1 MLSLDCLLQ
10 VSRKSERILSCFHCN
25 AMALNVQCEINH
37 NENDC
42 KAESEAVAVLKVTE
56 TPPHENLDS
65 QYSSSVSLC
74 VSNCSSN
81 SEIENFYSKSIC
93 HKEIQNVPDEKGTN
107 NDLVNC
113 VGLKEDSCLS
123 LKSPK
128 RKCQNTKRRAGVL
141 YKRLKGSKIVKIS
154 SKYFNQAHNK
164 QKQWVPPR
172 SPYCL
177 IQEDLFDKPWQL
189 LIATI
194 FLTKTTG

>member
-1 MLSLDCLLQ
+1 
-10 VSRKSERILSCFHCN
+10 
-25 AMALNVQCEINH
+25 MALNVQCEINH

-42 KAESEAVAVLKVTE
+42 KAESKAVLNEAK
-56 TPPHENLDS
+56 TPPQENLDS
-65 QYSSSVSLC
+65 QCSSSLSLC
-74 VSNCSSN
+74 VNGCSSHSETENLN
-81 SEIENFYSKSIC
+81 SKCFC
-93 HKEIQNVPDEKGTN
+93 HKDIQNVPYEKGTN
-107 NDLVNC
+107 TDLVNN

-123 LKSPK
+123 LQSPK

-141 YKRLKGSKIVKIS
+141 YKLLKGSKTAKIS

-172 SPYCL
+172 SPYSL

-194 FLTKTTG
+194 FLTKTSG